1 MLNWL
6 SIENYILIDALKL
19 SFEPGFN
26 VLTGPTGSGK
36 SMITNALGVLFG
48 ARIQSNAALDQSKPV
63 TIKASL
69 KADKACAHMFK
80 SYMNENHSFDLER
93 TIKQGK
99 SVYKC
104 NGKPI
109 KLVDVIKI
117 RDAHFCHRQQH
128 QQLDLFNDELHL
140 DWLDDFGA
148 INRTQVE
155 AAFIEWQKCKH
166 QLKILRQ
173 LKSSHDELT
182 IEHFYQE
189 LASFFQNMCTYDELN
204 QQLDIEIQKK
214 RTIDLVKGVYQDLNS
229 SNLDDKIGQIQEV
242 YPDYEVTETLV
253 NFSSAQD
260 KAIMALDG
268 FLQTHSDQSKYEA
281 LQETLNAW
289 HELSRK
295 HRCQPYELYEV
306 FEQIQ
311 ETMQTL
317 SNLDENQ
324 AFDAC
329 QKAEKH
335 YYQYAEALTRQRKE
349 IAIDLAKKM
358 TGSVQTLGMQHA
370 LFFINM
376 TEGDPSK
383 RGSDVCQ
390 FLMSTNPGQMP
401 QSLKETLSGGELSR
415 VGLALQE
422 HCASHMKPIQLLDEV
437 DVGISGQ
444 VAEQVAQLLYK
455 RSKKHQII
463 AISHLPQMAMMAD
476 QHGYISKG
484 VKGDQ
489 ACINFKWLNDDERI
503 DGLAELLAGKKI
515 NDAARENAQQLL
527 ESANIE
533 KEALV

>member
-6 SIENYILIDALKL
+6 SIENYILIDHLKL
-19 SFEPGFN
+19 SFQPGFN

-36 SMITNALGVLFG
+36 SMITSALGVLFG
-48 ARIQSNAALDQSKPV
+48 ARTQGNAALDQSKSV
-63 TIKASL
+63 VIKASL
-69 KADKACAHMFK
+69 KADKACLEQFK
-80 SYMNENHSFDLER
+80 DYLDTKQCFNLER

-140 DWLDDFGA
+140 DWLDDFGT
-148 INRTQVE
+148 IDRTQVE
-155 AAFIEWQKCKH
+155 VAFTEWQKCKH

-173 LKSSHDELT
+173 LKSNHDELT

-189 LASFFQNMCTYDELN
+189 LANFFQNMCTYDELN
-204 QQLDIEIQKK
+204 QQLDLEIKKK
-214 RTIDLVKGVYQDLNS
+214 RAVDLVKSVYHDMHT
-229 SNLDDKIGQIQEV
+229 SNLDDKIGQIQDV
-242 YPDYEVTETLV
+242 YAEHEITESLMH
-253 NFSSAQD
+253 FSSVQE
-260 KAIMALDG
+260 KTLMALDG
-268 FLQTHSDQSKYEA
+268 FLQEHSDQSKYDA

-289 HELSRK
+289 HQLSRK
-295 HRCQPYELYEV
+295 HRCQPYELYDV

-329 QKAEKH
+329 QKAEKVYH
-335 YYQYAEALTRQRKE
+335 QYAESLTEQRKQM
-349 IAIDLAKKM
+349 AIDLAKKM
-358 TGSVQTLGMQHA
+358 TISVQTLGMQHA

-376 TEGDPSK
+376 TEGEPSK

-390 FLMSTNPGQMP
+390 FLMTTNPGQMP

-437 DVGISGQ
+437 DVGISGH

-455 RSKKHQII
+455 RSKNHQII

-484 VKGDQ
+484 VKDEQ
-489 ACINFKWLNDDERI
+489 ACIQFKWLNEEERVE
-503 DGLAELLAGKKI
+503 GLAELLAGKKI
-515 NDAARENAQQLL
+515 NAAARDNAQQLL
-527 ESANIE
+527 TSARSE

>member
-6 SIENYILIDALKL
+6 SIENYILIDVLRL
-19 SFEPGFN
+19 SFKPGFN

-36 SMITNALGVLFG
+36 SMITSALGILFG
-48 ARIQSNAALDQSKPV
+48 SRMQGDMSLDKLKPI

-69 KADKACAHMFK
+69 QINTILSSEISEFVG
-80 SYMNENHSFDLER
+80 ENQCLELER
-93 TIKQGK
+93 TIKKGK
-99 SVYKC
+99 SIYKC
-104 NGKPI
+104 CGKSI

-117 RDAHFCHRQQH
+117 RDIYFCHRQQH
-128 QQLDLFNDELHL
+128 QQLDLFDDERHL
-140 DWLDDFGA
+140 DWLDDFGTVD
-148 INRTQVE
+148 RTQVE
-155 AAFIEWQKCKH
+155 QTFSEWQKCKH

-173 LKSSHDELT
+173 LKNSHDEAT

-189 LASFFQNMCTYDELN
+189 LADFFQNMCTYDELN
-204 QQLDIEIQKK
+204 QQLDLEIKKK
-214 RTIDLVKGVYQDLNS
+214 RTIDIVRSIYQDINI
-229 SNLDDKIGQIQEV
+229 SNLDQKISQIQEAYSEHTILESLTHYV
-242 YPDYEVTETLV
+242 SE
-253 NFSSAQD
+253 QD
-260 KAIMALDG
+260 NIMTDLDG
-268 FLQTHSDQSKYEA
+268 FLQENSDQSKYES
-281 LQETLNAW
+281 LKETLHIW

-295 HRCQPYELYEV
+295 HRCQPYELKDV

-329 QKAEKH
+329 QKAEKN
-335 YYQYAEALTRQRKE
+335 YVQLAESLTQQRKS
-349 IAIDLAKKM
+349 IAIELAKKM
-358 TGSVQTLGMQHA
+358 THSIQALGMQHA
-370 LFFINM
+370 LFFINVA
-376 TEGDPSK
+376 ECDPSK
-383 RGSDVCQ
+383 TGSDKCQ
-390 FLMSTNPGQMP
+390 FLVSTNPGQMP

-437 DVGISGQ
+437 DVGISGH

-489 ACINFKWLNDDERI
+489 ACIQFKWLDEEERI
-503 DGLAELLAGKKI
+503 TGLAELLAGKKI
-515 NDAARENAQQLL
+515 NDAAKENAQQLL
-527 ESANIE
+527 VSAQQE
-533 KEALV
+533 KEALI